1 MSLTSTSEKQS
12 TIREKTG
19 SKNLSSSIGIRKKIS
34 FGYILAIAV
43 ATLGVLT
50 GRIFELNYKHQIREQ
65 IEQAQAQVNLLTKLT
80 TKALKVNIIQKER
93 PKLVNDRKVLEAKIS
108 QELSSIYEINTIFK
122 QLQLIP
128 KVEDKSLH
136 KKYYVPL
143 QEFIDNYFNPVA
155 VYIQKLENLVQEIK
169 QIPPEKQVETA
180 PETTEVES
188 LSSRSLSQITNSEVV
203 IKLEKLSQDSEKL
216 TTLFNQRVEQG
227 FRDYQKAEA
236 LGIKIL
242 IGSLLLSII
251 IAVIMAIYT
260 SSSIVIPLKDII
272 KVAQQVT
279 EEANFELQLPV
290 TTEDEIGQLTLSLNE
305 LIGKV
310 AKYTEQLQE
319 AKLRAEAAN
328 RSKSAFLATMSHE
341 LRTPLNAII
350 GYSEILHEEAEE
362 EGYEDFMPDLDR
374 IKIAGKHLLEMIS
387 DILDIS
393 KIEAGQVTLYL
404 ESIEVEQLV
413 KDVVGTAKNLTE
425 KNRNSFK
432 LLLGENL
439 GTMYADMPKVRQ
451 VLINLL
457 GNAAKFT
464 QDGLITLSVERV
476 SKKVKSSQNQ
486 NLQSF
491 NNSNNYIVFRVS
503 DTGIGMTEDQ
513 LKHIFKPFTQA
524 DASTTRRYG
533 GTGLGLAICQRLCE
547 RMGARIY
554 VKSKSEQGSTFTV
567 WFPERV
573 II

>member
-1 MSLTSTSEKQS
+1 MNNQ
-12 TIREKTG
+12 
-19 SKNLSSSIGIRKKIS
+19 
-34 FGYILAIAV
+34 
-43 ATLGVLT
+43 
-50 GRIFELNYKHQIREQ
+50 HQIRGQ
-65 IEQAQAQVNLLTKLT
+65 IEEAQEQVDLLTKLT
-80 TKALKVNIIQKER
+80 TKALKINIIQKER
-93 PKLVNDRKVLEAKIS
+93 PKFLNDRKVLEAKIS
-108 QELSSIYEINTIFK
+108 QELSSIYEVNTIFK

-128 KVEDKSLH
+128 ETGDESIE
-136 KKYYVPL
+136 KKYYIPL
-143 QEFIDNYFNPVA
+143 QEFIQSYLNPLT
-155 VYIQKLENLVQEIK
+155 VYLQELENSVQEIK
-169 QIPPEKQVETA
+169 QIPPK
-180 PETTEVES
+180 TTIEVES
-188 LSSRSLSQITNSEVV
+188 SSSASLSKINNSELA
-203 IKLEKLSQDSEKL
+203 IKLEKLSQDSENL

-227 FRDYQKAEA
+227 FRDYQKTEA

-251 IAVIMAIYT
+251 IAVMMAIYT
-260 SSSIVIPLKDII
+260 SRSIVTPLKDII

-305 LIGKV
+305 LIDKV

-319 AKLRAEAAN
+319 AKLKAEAAN

-350 GYSEILHEEAEE
+350 GYSEILYEEAEDA
-362 EGYEDFMPDLDR
+362 GYQDFMQDLDR

-404 ESIEVEQLV
+404 ESIEVEKLV
-413 KDVVGTAKNLTE
+413 QDVVGTAKNLTE
-425 KNRNSFK
+425 KNRNTFK

-464 QDGLITLSVERV
+464 EDGLITLSVERV
-476 SKKVKSSQNQ
+476 NNKKLKNYQNQ

-491 NNSNNYIVFRVS
+491 NSSNGYIVFRVI

-513 LKHIFKPFTQA
+513 LKHIFQPFTQA

-554 VKSKSEQGSTFTV
+554 VKSKSEEGSTFTV

-573 II
+573 MI

>member
-1 MSLTSTSEKQS
+1 MSLTSTSKKQS
-12 TIREKTG
+12 MIREKTG

-34 FGYILAIAV
+34 FGYILPISI
-43 ATLGVLT
+43 ATLGILT
-50 GRIFELNYKHQIREQ
+50 GRIFEWNYKHQIREQ
-65 IEQAQAQVNLLTKLT
+65 IEQAQEQVDLLTKLT

-93 PKLVNDRKVLEAKIS
+93 PKSVNDRKVLEAKIS
-108 QELSSIYEINTIFK
+108 QELSSIYEVNTIFK

-128 KVEDKSLH
+128 ETGDESIE
-136 KKYYVPL
+136 KKYYIPL
-143 QEFIDNYFNPVA
+143 QKFIQTYFNPLA
-155 VYIQKLENLVQEIK
+155 AYIQKLENLVQEIK
-169 QIPPEKQVETA
+169 QISL
-180 PETTEVES
+180 ETTIEVDN
-188 LSSRSLSQITNSEVV
+188 LSSASPSKITNSEVA

-216 TTLFNQRVEQG
+216 ATLFNQRVDQG
-227 FRDYQKAEA
+227 FRDYQKIEA

-251 IAVIMAIYT
+251 IAVMMAIYT
-260 SSSIVIPLKDII
+260 SRSIVTPLKDII

-319 AKLRAEAAN
+319 AKLKAEAAN

-350 GYSEILHEEAEE
+350 GYSEILYEEAEE
-362 EGYEDFMPDLDR
+362 EGYEDFMLDLDR

-404 ESIEVEQLV
+404 ESIEVEKLV
-413 KDVVGTAKNLTE
+413 QDVVGTAKNLTE
-425 KNRNSFK
+425 KNRNTLK

-464 QDGLITLSVERV
+464 EDGLITLSVERV
-476 SKKVKSSQNQ
+476 NKKVKNSQNQ
-486 NLQSF
+486 NSQSF
-491 NNSNNYIVFRVS
+491 NNSNNYIVFRVT

-554 VKSKSEQGSTFTV
+554 VKSKSNEGSTFTV

-573 II
+573 MI

>member
-1 MSLTSTSEKQS
+1 MSLTSTSKKQS
-12 TIREKTG
+12 MIREKTG
-19 SKNLSSSIGIRKKIS
+19 SKNLSSNIGIRKKIC
-34 FGYILAIAV
+34 FGYILPISI
-43 ATLGVLT
+43 ATLGILT
-50 GRIFELNYKHQIREQ
+50 GRIFELNNKHQIRGQ
-65 IEQAQAQVNLLTKLT
+65 IEEAQEQVDLLTKLT
-80 TKALKVNIIQKER
+80 TKALKINIIQKER
-93 PKLVNDRKVLEAKIS
+93 PKSLNDRKVLEAKIS

-128 KVEDKSLH
+128 ETGDESIE
-136 KKYYVPL
+136 KKYYIPL
-143 QEFIDNYFNPVA
+143 QEFIQSYLNPLT
-155 VYIQKLENLVQEIK
+155 VYLQGLENLVQEIK
-169 QIPPEKQVETA
+169 QIPPK
-180 PETTEVES
+180 TTIEVES
-188 LSSRSLSQITNSEVV
+188 LSSASLSKINNSEVA
-203 IKLEKLSQDSEKL
+203 IKLEKLSQDSENL

-227 FRDYQKAEA
+227 FRDYKKTEA

-251 IAVIMAIYT
+251 IAVMMAIYT
-260 SSSIVIPLKDII
+260 SRSIVTPLKDII

-279 EEANFELQLPV
+279 EEANFELQLTV
-290 TTEDEIGQLTLSLNE
+290 TTKDEIGQLTLSLNE
-305 LIGKV
+305 LIDKV

-319 AKLRAEAAN
+319 AKLKAEAAN

-350 GYSEILHEEAEE
+350 GYSEILYEEAEDA
-362 EGYEDFMPDLDR
+362 GYQDFMQDLDR
-374 IKIAGKHLLEMIS
+374 IRIAGKHLLEMIS

-404 ESIEVEQLV
+404 ESIEVEKLV
-413 KDVVGTAKNLTE
+413 QDVVGTAKNLTE
-425 KNRNSFK
+425 KNRNTFK

-464 QDGLITLSVERV
+464 EDGLITLSVERV
-476 SKKVKSSQNQ
+476 NNKKLKNYQNQ

-491 NNSNNYIVFRVS
+491 NSSNGYIVFRVI

-513 LKHIFKPFTQA
+513 LKHIFQPFTQA

-554 VKSKSEQGSTFTV
+554 VKSKSEEGSTFTV
-567 WFPERV
+567 WFPEKV
-573 II
+573 MI

>member
-1 MSLTSTSEKQS
+1 MSLTSTSKKQS
-12 TIREKTG
+12 TIRQKTG

-34 FGYILAIAV
+34 FGYILPISI
-43 ATLGVLT
+43 ATLGILT
-50 GRIFELNYKHQIREQ
+50 GRIFELNYKHQIREK
-65 IEQAQAQVNLLTKLT
+65 IEQAQEQVDLLTKLT
-80 TKALKVNIIQKER
+80 TKALKVNLIQKER
-93 PKLVNDRKVLEAKIS
+93 PKSVNDRKVLEAKIS
-108 QELSSIYEINTIFK
+108 QELSSIYEVNTIFK
-122 QLQLIP
+122 QLQLIQ
-128 KVEDKSLH
+128 EIGDKSIQ
-136 KKYYVPL
+136 KKYYIPL
-143 QEFIDNYFNPVA
+143 QKFIQTYFNPLTT
-155 VYIQKLENLVQEIK
+155 YIQKLENLVQEIK
-169 QIPPEKQVETA
+169 QIPPETKSA
-180 PETTEVES
+180 
-188 LSSRSLSQITNSEVV
+188 SLSQITNSDSEVA
-203 IKLEKLSQDSEKL
+203 IELEKLSQDSEKL
-216 TTLFNQRVEQG
+216 ATLLNQRVEQG

-260 SSSIVIPLKDII
+260 SRSIVTPLKDII

-319 AKLRAEAAN
+319 AKLKAEAAN

-350 GYSEILHEEAEE
+350 GYSEILYEEAEDA
-362 EGYEDFMPDLDR
+362 GYQDFMLDLDR

-404 ESIEVEQLV
+404 ESIEVEKLV
-413 KDVVGTAKNLTE
+413 QDVVGTAKNLTE
-425 KNRNSFK
+425 KNRNTFK
-432 LLLGENL
+432 LVLGENL

-476 SKKVKSSQNQ
+476 NKKKAKNSKSQ

-491 NNSNNYIVFRVS
+491 NSSNGYIVFRVI
-503 DTGIGMTEDQ
+503 DTGIGMTEEQ
-513 LKHIFKPFTQA
+513 LKHIFQPFTQA

-554 VKSKSEQGSTFTV
+554 VKSKSEKGSTFTV
-567 WFPERV
+567 WFPEKV
-573 II
+573 ML

>member
-1 MSLTSTSEKQS
+1 MLYDYGQGIPVQMSLTSTSEKQS
-12 TIREKTG
+12 TIPDQTG

-43 ATLGVLT
+43 ATVGIMT
-50 GRIFELNYKHQIREQ
+50 GRVFELSYKNQIREQ

-93 PKLVNDRKVLEAKIS
+93 PKLLNDRKVLEAKIS
-108 QELSSIYEINTIFK
+108 QELSSIYEVNTIFK

-128 KVEDKSLH
+128 EVEEKSLH
-136 KKYYVPL
+136 KKYDIPL
-143 QEFIDNYFNPVA
+143 QEFIDNYFNPVES
-155 VYIQKLENLVQEIK
+155 YIQKLENLVQEIK
-169 QIPPEKQVETA
+169 QTPPEKQVETS
-180 PETTEVES
+180 PETTIKVES
-188 LSSRSLSQITNSEVV
+188 LPSTSLSQITNSEAA

-319 AKLRAEAAN
+319 AKLKAEAAN

-350 GYSEILHEEAEE
+350 GYSEILYEEAEE
-362 EGYEDFMPDLDR
+362 EGYEDFMLDLDR

-404 ESIEVEQLV
+404 ESIEVEKLV
-413 KDVVGTAKNLTE
+413 QDVVGTAKNLTE
-425 KNRNSFK
+425 KNRNTFK
-432 LLLGENL
+432 LVLGENL

-476 SKKVKSSQNQ
+476 NNKKAKKSQNE

-491 NNSNNYIVFRVS
+491 NSSNGYIVFRVI
-503 DTGIGMTEDQ
+503 DTGIGMTEEQ
-513 LKHIFKPFTQA
+513 LKHIFQPFTQA

-533 GTGLGLAICQRLCE
+533 GTGLGLAI
-547 RMGARIY
+547 
-554 VKSKSEQGSTFTV
+554 
-567 WFPERV
+567 
-573 II
+573 

>member
-1 MSLTSTSEKQS
+1 M
-12 TIREKTG
+12 IRQKTG

-34 FGYILAIAV
+34 FGYILAISI

-50 GRIFELNYKHQIREQ
+50 GRIFELNNKHQIREQ
-65 IEQAQAQVNLLTKLT
+65 IEQAQEQVDLLTKLT

-93 PKLVNDRKVLEAKIS
+93 PKSVNDRKVLETKIS
-108 QELSSIYEINTIFK
+108 QELSSIYEVNTIFK

-128 KVEDKSLH
+128 EIGDKSIH
-136 KKYYVPL
+136 KTYYIPL
-143 QEFIDNYFNPVA
+143 QEFIQTYLNPLA
-155 VYIQKLENLVQEIK
+155 TYIQQLENLVQEIK
-169 QIPPEKQVETA
+169 QIPPEKELESP
-180 PETTEVES
+180 PETKIEVES
-188 LSSRSLSQITNSEVV
+188 LSSASLSQITNSEVAT
-203 IKLEKLSQDSEKL
+203 KLEKLSQDSEQL
-216 TTLFNQRVEQG
+216 ATLFNQRVKQG

-251 IAVIMAIYT
+251 IAVMMAIYT
-260 SSSIVIPLKDII
+260 SRAIVTPLKDII

-319 AKLRAEAAN
+319 AKLKAEAAN

-350 GYSEILHEEAEE
+350 GYSEILYEEAEE
-362 EGYEDFMPDLDR
+362 EGYEDFMLDLDR

-404 ESIEVEQLV
+404 ESIEVEKLV
-413 KDVVGTAKNLTE
+413 QDVVGTAKNLTE
-425 KNRNSFK
+425 KNRNTFK
-432 LLLGENL
+432 LILGENL

-476 SKKVKSSQNQ
+476 KNKKVKISQNQ

-491 NNSNNYIVFRVS
+491 NNSNNYIVFRVI

-513 LKHIFKPFTQA
+513 LKYIFKPFTQA

-554 VKSKSEQGSTFTV
+554 VKSKSEEGSTFTV

-573 II
+573 MI

>member
-1 MSLTSTSEKQS
+1 MSLTSTSKKQS
-12 TIREKTG
+12 MIREKTG

-34 FGYILAIAV
+34 FGYILPISI
-43 ATLGVLT
+43 ATLGILT
-50 GRIFELNYKHQIREQ
+50 GRIFEWNYKHQIREQ
-65 IEQAQAQVNLLTKLT
+65 IEQAQEQVDLLTKLT

-93 PKLVNDRKVLEAKIS
+93 SKSVNDRKVLEAKIS
-108 QELSSIYEINTIFK
+108 QELSSIYEVNTIFK

-128 KVEDKSLH
+128 ETGDESIE
-136 KKYYVPL
+136 KKYYIPL
-143 QEFIDNYFNPVA
+143 QKIIQTYFNPLA
-155 VYIQKLENLVQEIK
+155 AYIQKLENLVQEIK
-169 QIPPEKQVETA
+169 QIS
-180 PETTEVES
+180 PETTIEVDN
-188 LSSRSLSQITNSEVV
+188 LSSASLSQITNSEVA

-216 TTLFNQRVEQG
+216 ATLFNQRVDQG
-227 FRDYQKAEA
+227 FRDYQKTEA

-251 IAVIMAIYT
+251 IAVMMAIYT
-260 SSSIVIPLKDII
+260 SRSIVTPLKDII

-319 AKLRAEAAN
+319 AKLKAEAAN

-350 GYSEILHEEAEE
+350 GYSEILYEEAEE
-362 EGYEDFMPDLDR
+362 EGYEDFMLDLDR

-404 ESIEVEQLV
+404 ESIEVEKLV
-413 KDVVGTAKNLTE
+413 QDVVGTAKNLTE
-425 KNRNSFK
+425 KNRNTLK

-464 QDGLITLSVERV
+464 EDGLITLSVERV
-476 SKKVKSSQNQ
+476 NKKVKNSQNQ
-486 NLQSF
+486 NSQSF
-491 NNSNNYIVFRVS
+491 NNSNNYIVFRVT

-554 VKSKSEQGSTFTV
+554 VKSKSNEGSTFTV

-573 II
+573 MI

>member
-1 MSLTSTSEKQS
+1 MPLTSTSKKQS
-12 TIREKTG
+12 MIWQKTG

-34 FGYILAIAV
+34 FGYILPISI
-43 ATLGVLT
+43 ATLGILT
-50 GRIFELNYKHQIREQ
+50 GRIFELNYKHQIREK
-65 IEQAQAQVNLLTKLT
+65 IEQTQQQVDLLTKLT
-80 TKALKVNIIQKER
+80 TKALKVNLIQKER
-93 PKLVNDRKVLEAKIS
+93 PKSVNDRKVLETKIS
-108 QELSSIYEINTIFK
+108 QELSSIYEVNTIFK

-128 KVEDKSLH
+128 EMGDQSIQ
-136 KKYYVPL
+136 KKYYIPL
-143 QEFIDNYFNPVA
+143 QKFIQTYFNPLA
-155 VYIQKLENLVQEIK
+155 TYIQKLENLVQEIK
-169 QIPPEKQVETA
+169 QIPPEAKI
-180 PETTEVES
+180 EVEN
-188 LSSRSLSQITNSEVV
+188 LSSASLSQITNSEVA
-203 IKLEKLSQDSEKL
+203 IQLEKLSQDSEKL
-216 TTLFNQRVEQG
+216 ATLFNQRVEQR

-260 SSSIVIPLKDII
+260 SRSIVTPLKDII

-290 TTEDEIGQLTLSLNE
+290 TAEDEIGQLTLSLNE

-319 AKLRAEAAN
+319 AKLKAEAAN

-350 GYSEILHEEAEE
+350 GYSEILYEEAEDA
-362 EGYEDFMPDLDR
+362 GYQDFMLDLDR

-404 ESIEVEQLV
+404 ESIEVEKLV
-413 KDVVGTAKNLTE
+413 QDVVGTAKNLTE
-425 KNRNSFK
+425 KNHNTFK
-432 LLLGENL
+432 LVLGENL

-476 SKKVKSSQNQ
+476 NDKKVKNSQNQ

-491 NNSNNYIVFRVS
+491 NSSNGYIVFRVI
-503 DTGIGMTEDQ
+503 DTGIGMTEEQ
-513 LKHIFKPFTQA
+513 LKHIFQPFTQA

-554 VKSKSEQGSTFTV
+554 VKSKSEEG
-567 WFPERV
+567 
-573 II
+573 